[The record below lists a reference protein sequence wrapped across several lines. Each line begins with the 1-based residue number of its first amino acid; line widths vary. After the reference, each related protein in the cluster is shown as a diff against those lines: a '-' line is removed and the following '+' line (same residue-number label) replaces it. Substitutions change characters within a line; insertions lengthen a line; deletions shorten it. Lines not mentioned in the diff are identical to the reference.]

1 MLSRTLG
8 ISDRCATV
16 YVGCSHILEGTCK
29 AKSEFVVRIVV
40 IPSVL
45 AGQMSVSSLSPTIM
59 QSFGLCPASLRAS
72 SKILESGFF
81 NFIDDD
87 IAFTLKNLSK
97 PDFSISSKMSSDWL
111 AIIPISQYFESLCNV
126 DSASSKNLNDKLLDT
141 AMSYLAVS
149 DYAVTD
155 CLVVTLV
162 DPCSKSV

>member
-45 AGQMSVSSLSPTIM
+45 AGQMSVSNLSPTIM
-59 QSFGLCPASLRAS
+59 QSFGLCPACSRAS

-81 NFIDDD
+81 NFTDDD
-87 IAFTLKNLSK
+87 IAFTLKNLPK
-97 PDFSISSKMSSDWL
+97 PDFSINSATSSDWL
-111 AIIPISQYFESLCNV
+111 AIIPISQYFESAFNV
-126 DSASSKNLNDKLLDT
+126 DSASSKNLNSSRLPSL
-141 AMSYLAVS
+141 M
-149 DYAVTD
+149 
-155 CLVVTLV
+155 
-162 DPCSKSV
+162 